1 MKKPIQQILSGAA
14 ACVLAAVLLAGCAAD
29 PSASSSDPG
38 SSPAS
43 APAKSTVRVQTIKGP
58 TGIGMV
64 GLMEAKDKGTAKND
78 YTFTVASS
86 PDEISAKILNNE
98 VDIAAA
104 PTNLA
109 AVLYNKTEG
118 KVTMLAVNTLGVL
131 HILENGDTVQT
142 AADLRGKTIYTT
154 GQGANPEYVLRHI
167 LQKNGIDPD
176 KDVTIQFVQ
185 ENEELAALLTS
196 GEAKVAM
203 VPEPTAT
210 TVLAKN
216 TSIRRALDMT
226 AEWDKVADGQ
236 LMMGCVIVRNEFLQK
251 NPDAVRD
258 FRTEYEASIQGTKDI
273 DAAAALCE
281 TYGIIPKAAVAK
293 QAIPGCNLTF
303 VAGDTMKTQI
313 NGYFAVLFAAN
324 PKSLGGKL
332 PDDAFY
338 YTGA

>member
-1 MKKPIQQILSGAA
+1 MNNRFIRFRSGTAA
-14 ACVLAAVLLAGCAAD
+14 SLLAALLVTGCAST
-29 PSASSSDPG
+29 PPESSSAAPADG
-38 SSPAS
+38 SSVTKTA
-43 APAKSTVRVQTIKGP
+43 VRVQTIKGP

-64 GLMEAKDKGTAKND
+64 HLMDAQEKGTAGND
-78 YTFTVASS
+78 YTFAVASS

-109 AVLYNKTEG
+109 AVLYNKTG
-118 KVTMLAVNTLGVL
+118 GQVTMLAVNTLGVL
-131 HILENGDTVQT
+131 HILENGDTIQT
-142 AADLRGKTIYTT
+142 AADLKGKTIYST

-176 KDVTIQFVQ
+176 QDVKIEFVQ
-185 ENEELAALLTS
+185 ENEELAALMDS
-196 GEAKVAM
+196 GKAAVAM

-226 AEWDKVADGQ
+226 AEWDKVADGK
-236 LMMGCVIVRNEFLQK
+236 LMMGCVIVRNEFLK
-251 NPDAVRD
+251 NHPDAVRTFMTD
-258 FRTEYEASIQGTKDI
+258 YEASVKAASDI
-273 DAAAALCE
+273 DTTAALCE
-281 TYGIIPKAAVAK
+281 TAGIIPKAAVAK

-303 VAGDTMKTQI
+303 TAGETMKTQI

>member
-1 MKKPIQQILSGAA
+1 MKNRFTRLLSSTA
-14 ACVLAAVLLAGCAAD
+14 ACLLAVVLAAGC
-29 PSASSSDPG
+29 
-38 SSPAS
+38 AS
-43 APAKSTVRVQTIKGP
+43 APEDTSSVAGSSTSSEVKTAVRIQTIKGP

-64 GLMEAKDKGTAKND
+64 HLMDAQEKGTAQND

-86 PDEISAKILNNE
+86 PDEITAKILNDE

-109 AVLYNKTEG
+109 AVLYNRTEG
-118 KVTMLAVNTLGVL
+118 NVTMLAVNTLGVL
-131 HILENGDTVQT
+131 HILENGDTIQT
-142 AADLRGKTIYTT
+142 AADLKGKTIYTT

-176 KDVTIQFVQ
+176 KDVTIEFVQ
-185 ENEELAALLTS
+185 ENEELAALMDS
-196 GEAKVAM
+196 GTATVAM

-210 TVLAKN
+210 TVLTKN
-216 TSIRRALDMT
+216 ASIRRALDMT

-236 LMMGCVIVRNEFLQK
+236 LMMGCVIVRNKFLK
-251 NPDAVRD
+251 EHPDAVKT
-258 FRTEYEASIQGTKDI
+258 FLSEYEDSIQAASDI
-273 DAAAALCE
+273 DATAALCE
-281 TYGIIPKAAVAK
+281 TTGIIPKAAVAK

-303 VAGDTMKTQI
+303 VAGETMKTEI
-313 NGYFAVLFAAN
+313 NGYFAVLFEAN

-338 YTGA
+338 YTEA

>member
-1 MKKPIQQILSGAA
+1 MKKTIQQILSGAA

-29 PSASSSDPG
+29 PSASSSASG

-64 GLMEAKDKGTAKND
+64 GLMDAKDKGTAKND

-154 GQGANPEYVLRHI
+154 GQGANPEYVLRHLI
-167 LQKNGIDPD
+167 
-176 KDVTIQFVQ
+176 
-185 ENEELAALLTS
+185 
-196 GEAKVAM
+196 
-203 VPEPTAT
+203 
-210 TVLAKN
+210 
-216 TSIRRALDMT
+216 
-226 AEWDKVADGQ
+226 
-236 LMMGCVIVRNEFLQK
+236 
-251 NPDAVRD
+251 
-258 FRTEYEASIQGTKDI
+258 
-273 DAAAALCE
+273 
-281 TYGIIPKAAVAK
+281 
-293 QAIPGCNLTF
+293 
-303 VAGDTMKTQI
+303 
-313 NGYFAVLFAAN
+313 
-324 PKSLGGKL
+324 
-332 PDDAFY
+332 
-338 YTGA
+338 

>member
-1 MKKPIQQILSGAA
+1 MKNRFTRILSGAA
-14 ACVLAAVLLAGCAAD
+14 ACLMAAVLAAGCAST
-29 PSASSSDPG
+29 PSSSSSTPSDG
-38 SSPAS
+38 SSADKS
-43 APAKSTVRVQTIKGP
+43 AVRIQTIKGP

-64 GLMEAKDKGTAKND
+64 HLMDAQEKGTAQND

-86 PDEISAKILNNE
+86 PDELSAKILNNE

-109 AVLYNKTEG
+109 AVLYNKTG
-118 KVTMLAVNTLGVL
+118 GQVTMLAVNTLGVL
-131 HILENGDTVQT
+131 HILENGDTIQT
-142 AADLRGKTIYTT
+142 AADLKGKTIYST

-167 LQKNGIDPD
+167 LQKNNIDPD
-176 KDVTIQFVQ
+176 KDVEIEFVQ
-185 ENEELAALLTS
+185 ENEELAALMDS
-196 GEAKVAM
+196 GKASVAM

-226 AEWDKVADGQ
+226 AEWDKVADGK
-236 LMMGCVIVRNEFLQK
+236 LMMGCVIVRNEFLK
-251 NPDAVRD
+251 NQPDAVKT
-258 FRTEYEASIQGTKDI
+258 FMTEYEASIKAASDI
-273 DAAAALCE
+273 EATAALCE
-281 TYGIIPKAAVAK
+281 TTGIIPKAAVAK

-303 VAGDTMKTQI
+303 VAGETMKTQI

-338 YTGA
+338 YTKA

>member
-1 MKKPIQQILSGAA
+1 MNNRFIRFLSGTAA
-14 ACVLAAVLLAGCAAD
+14 SLLAALLVTGC
-29 PSASSSDPG
+29 
-38 SSPAS
+38 AS
-43 APAKSTVRVQTIKGP
+43 APPESSSAAPADGSSVTKTAVRVQTIKGP

-64 GLMEAKDKGTAKND
+64 HLMDAQEKGTAGND
-78 YTFTVASS
+78 YTFAVASS

-109 AVLYNKTEG
+109 AVLYNKTG
-118 KVTMLAVNTLGVL
+118 GQVTMLAVNTLGVL
-131 HILENGDTVQT
+131 HILENGDTIQT
-142 AADLRGKTIYTT
+142 AADLKGRPSIPPARAPIRICPAPYP
-154 GQGANPEYVLRHI
+154 A
-167 LQKNGIDPD
+167 KNGIDPD
-176 KDVTIQFVQ
+176 QDVKIEFVQ
-185 ENEELAALLTS
+185 ENEELAALMDS
-196 GEAKVAM
+196 GKAAVAM

-226 AEWDKVADGQ
+226 AEWDKVADGK
-236 LMMGCVIVRNEFLQK
+236 LMMGCVIVRNEFLK
-251 NPDAVRD
+251 NHPDAVRTFMTD
-258 FRTEYEASIQGTKDI
+258 YEASVKAASDI
-273 DAAAALCE
+273 DTTAALCE
-281 TYGIIPKAAVAK
+281 TAGIIPKAAVAK

-303 VAGDTMKTQI
+303 TAGETMKTQI
-313 NGYFAVLFAAN
+313 SGYFAVLFAAN

>member
-1 MKKPIQQILSGAA
+1 MKNRFTRILSGAA
-14 ACVLAAVLLAGCAAD
+14 ACLMAAVLAAGCAST
-29 PSASSSDPG
+29 PSGSSSAPSDG
-38 SSPAS
+38 SSA
-43 APAKSTVRVQTIKGP
+43 AKSAVRIQTIKGP

-64 GLMEAKDKGTAKND
+64 HLMDAQEKGTAQND

-118 KVTMLAVNTLGVL
+118 QVTMLAVNTLGVL
-131 HILENGDTVQT
+131 HILENGDTIQT
-142 AADLRGKTIYTT
+142 AADLKGKTIYST

-167 LQKNGIDPD
+167 LQKNNIDPD
-176 KDVTIQFVQ
+176 KDVKIEFVQ
-185 ENEELAALLTS
+185 ENEELAALMDS
-196 GEAKVAM
+196 GKASVAM

-226 AEWDKVADGQ
+226 AEWDKVADGK
-236 LMMGCVIVRNEFLQK
+236 LMMGCVIVRNEFLK
-251 NPDAVRD
+251 NQPDAVKT
-258 FRTEYEASIQGTKDI
+258 FMTEYEASIKAASDI
-273 DAAAALCE
+273 EATAALCE
-281 TYGIIPKAAVAK
+281 TTGIIPKAAVAK

-303 VAGDTMKTQI
+303 VAGETMKTQI

-338 YTGA
+338 YTKA

>member
-1 MKKPIQQILSGAA
+1 MKNRFTRLLSSTT
-14 ACVLAAVLLAGCAAD
+14 ACLLAVVLAAGC
-29 PSASSSDPG
+29 
-38 SSPAS
+38 AS
-43 APAKSTVRVQTIKGP
+43 APEDTSSVAGSSTSSEVKTAVRIQTIKGP

-64 GLMEAKDKGTAKND
+64 HLMDAQEKGTAQND

-86 PDEISAKILNNE
+86 PDEITAKILNDE

-109 AVLYNKTEG
+109 AVLYNRTEG
-118 KVTMLAVNTLGVL
+118 NVTMLAVNTLGVL
-131 HILENGDTVQT
+131 HILENGDTIQT
-142 AADLRGKTIYTT
+142 AADLKGKTIYTT

-176 KDVTIQFVQ
+176 KDVTIEFVQ
-185 ENEELAALLTS
+185 ENEELAALMDS
-196 GEAKVAM
+196 GTATVAM

-210 TVLAKN
+210 TVLTKN
-216 TSIRRALDMT
+216 ASIRRALDMT

-236 LMMGCVIVRNEFLQK
+236 LMMGCVIVRNKFLK
-251 NPDAVRD
+251 DHPDAVKT
-258 FRTEYEASIQGTKDI
+258 FLSEYEDSIQAASDI
-273 DAAAALCE
+273 DATAALCE
-281 TYGIIPKAAVAK
+281 TTGIIPKAAVAK

-303 VAGDTMKTQI
+303 VAGETMKTEI
-313 NGYFAVLFAAN
+313 NGYFSVLFEAN

-338 YTGA
+338 YTEA

>member
-1 MKKPIQQILSGAA
+1 MNNRFIRFFSTAA
-14 ACVLAAVLLAGCAAD
+14 ACLLAIVLATGCTST
-29 PSASSSDPG
+29 PEVASSLAD
-38 SSPAS
+38 SSTSSEIKTA
-43 APAKSTVRVQTIKGP
+43 VRVQTIKGP

-64 GLMEAKDKGTAKND
+64 HLMDAQEKGTAQND

-86 PDEISAKILNNE
+86 PDEISAKILNDE

-118 KVTMLAVNTLGVL
+118 QVTMLAVNTLGVL
-131 HILENGDTVQT
+131 HILENGDTIQT
-142 AADLRGKTIYTT
+142 AADLKGKTIYTT

-176 KDVTIQFVQ
+176 KDVTIEFVQ
-185 ENEELAALLTS
+185 ENEELAALMDS
-196 GEAKVAM
+196 GKASVAM

-226 AEWDKVADGQ
+226 AEWDKVADGK
-236 LMMGCVIVRNEFLQK
+236 LMMGCVIVRNAFLEEH
-251 NPDAVRD
+251 PDAVKT
-258 FRTEYEASIQGTKDI
+258 FLSEYEDSIQAASDI
-273 DAAAALCE
+273 DATAALCE
-281 TYGIIPKAAVAK
+281 TTGIIPKAAVAK

-303 VAGDTMKTQI
+303 VAGETMKAEI
-313 NGYFAVLFAAN
+313 NGYFAVLFEAN
-324 PKSLGGKL
+324 PKSLGGTL

-338 YTGA
+338 YTEA

>member
-1 MKKPIQQILSGAA
+1 MKNRFIRLLSSTA
-14 ACVLAAVLLAGCAAD
+14 ACLLAVVLAAGC
-29 PSASSSDPG
+29 
-38 SSPAS
+38 AS
-43 APAKSTVRVQTIKGP
+43 APEDTSSVAGSSTSSEVKTAVRIQTIKGP

-64 GLMEAKDKGTAKND
+64 HLMDAQEKGTAQND

-86 PDEISAKILNNE
+86 PDEITAKILNDE

-109 AVLYNKTEG
+109 AVLYNRTEG
-118 KVTMLAVNTLGVL
+118 NVTMLAVNTLGVL
-131 HILENGDTVQT
+131 HILENGDTIQT
-142 AADLRGKTIYTT
+142 AADLKGKTIYTT

-176 KDVTIQFVQ
+176 KDVTIEFVQ
-185 ENEELAALLTS
+185 ENEELAALMDS
-196 GEAKVAM
+196 GTATVAM

-210 TVLAKN
+210 TVLTKN
-216 TSIRRALDMT
+216 ASIRRALDMT

-236 LMMGCVIVRNEFLQK
+236 LMMGCVIVRNKFLK
-251 NPDAVRD
+251 EHPDAVKT
-258 FRTEYEASIQGTKDI
+258 FLSEYEDSIQAASDI
-273 DAAAALCE
+273 DATAALCE
-281 TYGIIPKAAVAK
+281 TTGIIPKAAVAK

-303 VAGDTMKTQI
+303 VAGETMKTEI
-313 NGYFAVLFAAN
+313 NGYFSVLFEAN

-338 YTGA
+338 YTEA

>member
-1 MKKPIQQILSGAA
+1 MKNRFTRILSGAA
-14 ACVLAAVLLAGCAAD
+14 ACLMAAVLAAGCAST
-29 PSASSSDPG
+29 PSSSSSAPSDG
-38 SSPAS
+38 SSA
-43 APAKSTVRVQTIKGP
+43 AKSAVRIQTIKGP

-64 GLMEAKDKGTAKND
+64 HLMDAQEKGTAQND

-118 KVTMLAVNTLGVL
+118 QVTMLAVNTLGVL
-131 HILENGDTVQT
+131 HILENGDTIQT
-142 AADLRGKTIYTT
+142 AADLKGKTIYST

-167 LQKNGIDPD
+167 LQKNNIDPD
-176 KDVTIQFVQ
+176 KDVKIEFVQ
-185 ENEELAALLTS
+185 ENEELAALMDS
-196 GEAKVAM
+196 GKASVAM

-226 AEWDKVADGQ
+226 AEWDKVADGK
-236 LMMGCVIVRNEFLQK
+236 LMMGCVIVRNEFLK
-251 NPDAVRD
+251 NQPDAVKT
-258 FRTEYEASIQGTKDI
+258 FMTEYEASIKAASDI
-273 DAAAALCE
+273 EATAALCE
-281 TYGIIPKAAVAK
+281 TTGIIPKAAVAK

-303 VAGDTMKTQI
+303 VAGETMKTQI

-338 YTGA
+338 YTKA

>member
-1 MKKPIQQILSGAA
+1 
-14 ACVLAAVLLAGCAAD
+14 
-29 PSASSSDPG
+29 
-38 SSPAS
+38 
-43 APAKSTVRVQTIKGP
+43 
-58 TGIGMV
+58 MV
-64 GLMEAKDKGTAKND
+64 HLMDAQEKGTAGND
-78 YTFTVASS
+78 YTFAVASS

-109 AVLYNKTEG
+109 AVLYNKTG
-118 KVTMLAVNTLGVL
+118 GQVTMLAVNTLGVL
-131 HILENGDTVQT
+131 HILENGDTIQT
-142 AADLRGKTIYTT
+142 AADLKGKTIYST
-154 GQGANPEYVLRHI
+154 GPRRQS
-167 LQKNGIDPD
+167 GICPAPYPAKKRYRPD
-176 KDVTIQFVQ
+176 QDVKIEFVQ
-185 ENEELAALLTS
+185 ENEELAALMDS
-196 GEAKVAM
+196 GKAAVAM

-226 AEWDKVADGQ
+226 AEWDKVADGK
-236 LMMGCVIVRNEFLQK
+236 LMMGCVIVRNEFLK
-251 NPDAVRD
+251 NHPDAVRTFMTD
-258 FRTEYEASIQGTKDI
+258 YEASVKAASDI
-273 DAAAALCE
+273 DTTAALCE
-281 TYGIIPKAAVAK
+281 TAGIIPKAAVAK

-303 VAGDTMKTQI
+303 TAGETMKTQI

>member
-1 MKKPIQQILSGAA
+1 MNNRFTRFFSTVA
-14 ACVLAAVLLAGCAAD
+14 ACLLAIVLATGCTST
-29 PSASSSDPG
+29 PEVASSLAD
-38 SSPAS
+38 SSTSSEIKTA
-43 APAKSTVRVQTIKGP
+43 VRVQTIKGP

-64 GLMEAKDKGTAKND
+64 HLMDAQEKGTAQND

-86 PDEISAKILNNE
+86 PDEISAKILNDE

-118 KVTMLAVNTLGVL
+118 QVTMLAVNTLGVL
-131 HILENGDTVQT
+131 HILENGDTIQT
-142 AADLRGKTIYTT
+142 AADLKGKTIYTT

-176 KDVTIQFVQ
+176 KDVTIEFVQ
-185 ENEELAALLTS
+185 ENEELAALMDS
-196 GEAKVAM
+196 GKASVAM

-226 AEWDKVADGQ
+226 AEWDKVADGK
-236 LMMGCVIVRNEFLQK
+236 LMMGCVIVRNAFLEEH
-251 NPDAVRD
+251 PDAVKT
-258 FRTEYEASIQGTKDI
+258 FLSEYEDSIQAASDI
-273 DAAAALCE
+273 DATAALCE
-281 TYGIIPKAAVAK
+281 TTGIIPKAAVAK

-303 VAGDTMKTQI
+303 VAGETMKAEI
-313 NGYFAVLFAAN
+313 NGYFAVLFEAN
-324 PKSLGGKL
+324 PKSLGGTL

-338 YTGA
+338 YTEA